1 MITLILCALLLAALS
16 TSLLPLLRNNDLSL
30 QPVRVRQDRI
40 RRR

>member
-1 MITLILCALLLAALS
+1 MIMLTICALLLAALCA
-16 TSLLPLLRNNDLSL
+16 SLLPLLRNNDLVS

>member
-1 MITLILCALLLAALS
+1 MMMLIICVLLLAALS
-16 TSLLPLLRNNDLSL
+16 TSLLPLPRNNDRLL